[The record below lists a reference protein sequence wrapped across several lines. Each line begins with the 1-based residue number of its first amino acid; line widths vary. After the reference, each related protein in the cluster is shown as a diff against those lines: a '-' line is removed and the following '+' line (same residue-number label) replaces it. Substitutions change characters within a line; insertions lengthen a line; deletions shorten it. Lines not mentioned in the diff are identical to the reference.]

1 MCFSSKLCTL
11 MGALWGLDTSQPV
24 HTMHRRHLF
33 RLSRR
38 LHLLF
43 GRQGNGVCLY
53 ESPYLMTAVRVIACS
68 SNVAST
74 LG

>member
-1 MCFSSKLCTL
+1 MCLSSKPRTL
-11 MGALWGLDTSQPV
+11 MGALWGQDASQLS